1 MTDQN
6 NNLVVRLT
14 TAFLL
19 LPLVIWLIYLGGIWF
34 TLLISVAAALAA
46 LELNLLP
53 GAQPVPPPALPVGE
67 PASRKERQKARA
79 SADEPSATL
88 GGGLS
93 GAAIASVGAAFVIPF
108 LDDVSAPVLSIKA
121 LLAALVIVSFAD
133 ALLFEHDLTR
143 APGKVGLAV
152 LGAVYPGLLLSA
164 LVRLRQ
170 FDNGA
175 WWVVLALVVTW
186 WNDSGAYFAGRA
198 FGKRK
203 LSPRISPSKTWEGAL
218 GGTLAATFGSLLL
231 QHFFIHA
238 LPIWGAVLI
247 GLGAS
252 VMGPLGDLS
261 ESMLKRAFGAKDSG
275 KLLPG
280 HGGLLDRIDAL
291 LFNAPFVLLCARLF
305 ATSP

>member
-1 MTDQN
+1 MTDN
-6 NNLVVRLT
+6 NRNLAVRLT

-19 LPLVIWLIYLGGIWF
+19 LPLIIWLISLGGIWF
-34 TLLISVAAALAA
+34 TLLIGVAAALAA

-53 GAQPVPPPALPVGE
+53 GSAPDPLTRNDRHQQRAAAGE
-67 PASRKERQKARA
+67 EAARV
-79 SADEPSATL
+79 

-108 LDDVSAPVLSIKA
+108 LDEVSLPILSIKS
-121 LLAALVIVSFAD
+121 LLAALVMVSFAD
-133 ALLFEHDLTR
+133 ALLFEEDLTR
-143 APGKVGLAV
+143 APSRVGLAV

-170 FDNGA
+170 LENGG

-186 WNDSGAYFAGRA
+186 WNDSGAYFSGRA

-203 LSPRISPSKTWEGAL
+203 LYPRISPSKTWEGAI
-218 GGTLAATFGSLLL
+218 GGTLLATFGALVL
-231 QHFFIHA
+231 QHFF
-238 LPIWGAVLI
+238 LPTLPFWGAALI

-261 ESMLKRAFGAKDSG
+261 ESLLKRAFGAKNSG

-280 HGGLLDRIDAL
+280 HGGFLDRIDAL

-305 ATSP
+305 ARSQ